1 MLAAHS
7 WRGLEGGVWYVGGI
21 TPSGHKIVVASGV
34 HGEGGL
40 RLDHLFDLDHLAC
53 KDAGV
58 E

>member
-1 MLAAHS
+1 M
-7 WRGLEGGVWYVGGI
+7 GKGGVWYVGGI